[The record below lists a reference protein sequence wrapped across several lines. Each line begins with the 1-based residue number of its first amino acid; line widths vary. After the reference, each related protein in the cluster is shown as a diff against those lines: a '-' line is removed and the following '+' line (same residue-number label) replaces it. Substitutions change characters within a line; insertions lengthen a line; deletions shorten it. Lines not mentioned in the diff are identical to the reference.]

1 MGEARGGAGSGKAYD
16 GSGGWSGGTK
26 CWSGGDDGRG
36 SEWASWSPRVARAVV
51 GGGPASGED
60 TADGNGGT
68 CGRGGAIGGERDW
81 DGGS

>member
-16 GSGGWSGGTK
+16 GSGGWRGGTK

-36 SEWASWSPRVARAVV
+36 SEWASWSPRVTRAVV

-60 TADGNGGT
+60 TADGNRTADDKSG
-68 CGRGGAIGGERDW
+68 D
-81 DGGS
+81 DGDE